1 MSLTQMQRRA
11 AVSTVVVIAST
22 CAVLLSAQG
31 QKPQQRT
38 KVTIDG
44 MHLSTLPGFVVE
56 RVNPTKI
63 DSYVAMTFNA
73 EGWPLVAKEFDY
85 LRWLI
90 DRDGDGRYESERILT
105 QDVHSCQG
113 LWFDGPALYATC
125 MQSETV
131 AEGEAKFARIGAQL
145 EEQNKT
151 PVQGSTARLWRS
163 AAKTHAGLWR
173 IQTNAT
179 GEATSVEL
187 VTQLLG
193 TVEEHGPHGLRRGP
207 DGELWYAAGNNHGS
221 PLNRDLDA
229 ERSLVLNDREAQL
242 LPSFENFGPCQRD
255 GVCSA
260 LHRVDRKTGTHTVLM
275 GGNRNMYDFAVTEM
289 GEVFSFDSDHEP
301 ELGTPWFR
309 PVRTIHAVLGGNY
322 GYRNGSGKYPV
333 WYLDTLPP
341 VRDLNRGSPVGVET
355 YLSYAFPA
363 EFYDNLF
370 EGDWSRGRLL
380 YTSLTANGA
389 TFKAR
394 DDQAEFLHGIPL
406 NITDLEV
413 GPDGSLYFT
422 TGGRSSQGG
431 FWRIRYT
438 GPTPPQPDRTGI
450 LAVVRQP
457 QPLSS
462 WGWAAIER
470 VKASMGEAA
479 FGAALEKI
487 ARSTAAPPRDRVRA
501 LYEMQRHGPKPS
513 GALLRALVADP
524 AADVRTAVVYVAGQ
538 QSGAAAVA
546 VVAAGLKDANALV
559 RRRALEAVV
568 TLGQYPTRPS
578 LVPVD
583 DIYRQL
589 FDRDRFIRWAAR
601 IALERTPRSEW
612 ASRVLKET
620 NTLGVM
626 EALLAWVRTA
636 DGASLAPALQK
647 QFALM
652 RQTGLSVDDQL
663 RLLRLFHYTI
673 TELPNRDLG
682 RALRTEAFTLWTER
696 FPAADDR
703 LNREIA
709 LTLAY
714 SQHPRAATT
723 IMAAMP
729 PGDEKREVQ
738 VHYLYALRTI
748 ETGWTPSLQ
757 QQLGAVFERTTR
769 WRGGI
774 GGAVNT
780 IFDQTIDRF
789 PESERANVYKTAPTF
804 APVPVVAA
812 DAAPAPGA
820 GGRGTGGRGGR
831 GGGRGGRGAGQD
843 KQEAFERLVYW
854 PGLAGSL
861 QADGPR
867 LAFTAGQMVSPTSG
881 HRQTEAVIDTA
892 PGRQIFETS
901 CASCHKY
908 GAVGTAYGPD
918 LTGHT
923 LTRLDLAEAMFYPD
937 RKIDERYYSTVVET
951 TDGRSLRGVVVTDD
965 AQNLV
970 LKTADADG
978 PVTFAKAQIRTRR
991 TERATIMPD
1000 FFERTPRINFEQV
1013 LAFLSGEAPEK

>member
-1 MSLTQMQRRA
+1 MSLTPLPRRA
-11 AVSTVVVIAST
+11 AVATLVAIASAS
-22 CAVLLSAQG
+22 AVLLSGPSQSARDG
-31 QKPQQRT
+31 TR
-38 KVTIDG
+38 VTIDG

-56 RVNPTKI
+56 RVNPTRI
-63 DSYVAMTFNA
+63 DSYVAMTFDA
-73 EGWPLVAKEFDY
+73 AGRPLVAKEFDY
-85 LRWLI
+85 LRWLV
-90 DRDGDGRYESERILT
+90 DEDGDGHYESERVLT
-105 QDVHSCQG
+105 EAVHSCQG

-125 MQSETV
+125 MESESV
-131 AEGEAKFARIGAQL
+131 PEGEAKFARIGALL
-145 EEQNKT
+145 EEQNRT

-173 IQTNAT
+173 IQTDAQ

-193 TVEEHGPHGLRRGP
+193 TVEEHGPHALRRGP

-260 LHRVDRKTGTHTVLM
+260 LHRVDRKTGRHTVLM

-309 PVRTIHAVLGGNY
+309 PVRTIHAVLGANY

-333 WYLDTLPP
+333 WYLDSLPP
-341 VRDLNRGSPVGVET
+341 VRHLNRGSPVGVET

-380 YTSLTANGA
+380 YTSLTPDGA
-389 TFKAR
+389 TYKAR

-431 FWRIRYT
+431 FWRIRYA

-457 QPLSS
+457 QPLSA

-479 FGAALEKI
+479 FGAALERI
-487 ARSTAAPPRDRVRA
+487 ARDPAAAPRDRVRA
-501 LYEMQRHGPKPS
+501 LYEMQRHGPQPS
-513 GALLRALVADP
+513 AALLRTLVADS
-524 AADVRTAVVYVAGQ
+524 AADVRAASVYVAGQ
-538 QSGAAAVA
+538 QSGAGAVA
-546 VVAAGLKDANALV
+546 VAAAGLHDANALV

-589 FDRDRFIRWAAR
+589 FDPDRFIRWAAR
-601 IALERTPRSEW
+601 IALERTPRAQW
-612 ASRVLKET
+612 ADRVMKET

-626 EALLAWVRTA
+626 EGLLAWVRTA
-636 DGASLAPALQK
+636 DGTSLAPALRK
-647 QFALM
+647 QFSLM
-652 RQTGLSVDDQL
+652 RQTGLSIEDQL

-673 TELPNRDLG
+673 TELPNRDLDQ
-682 RALRTEAFTLWTER
+682 ALRTEAFTLWTER
-696 FPAADDR
+696 FPSADDR

-714 SQHPRAATT
+714 TQHPKAAGT
-723 IMAAMP
+723 ILAAMP

-738 VHYLYALRTI
+738 IQYLYALRTI
-748 ETGWTPSLQ
+748 ETGWTPPLQ

-774 GGAVNT
+774 GNAVNT
-780 IFDQTIDRF
+780 IFDQTMERF
-789 PESERANVYKTAPTF
+789 PEGERANVYATAPTF
-804 APVPVVAA
+804 APPPDLTA
-812 DAAPAPGA
+812 DAAPAPA
-820 GGRGTGGRGGR
+820 AGRGSGGRGGR

-881 HRQTEAVIDTA
+881 HQQTAAVIDTA

-901 CASCHKY
+901 CASCHRY

-918 LTGHT
+918 LTGHQ

-937 RKIDERYYSTVVET
+937 RKIAERYYATVVET
-951 TDGRSLRGVVVTDD
+951 TDGRTLRGLVVADG

-970 LKTADADG
+970 LKTAEADG
-978 PVTFAKAQIRTRR
+978 PVTVATAQIRARR

-1013 LAFLSGEAPEK
+1013 LAFLSVPAPEQ

>member
-1 MSLTQMQRRA
+1 
-11 AVSTVVVIAST
+11 
-22 CAVLLSAQG
+22 
-31 QKPQQRT
+31 
-38 KVTIDG
+38 
-44 MHLSTLPGFVVE
+44 MHLSTLPNFVVE

-73 EGWPLVAKEFDY
+73 EGRPLVAKEFDY

-90 DRDGDGRYESERILT
+90 DADGDGRYESERILT
-105 QDVHSCQG
+105 EKVHSCQG
-113 LWFDGPALYATC
+113 VWFDGPALYATC
-125 MQSETV
+125 MESETA
-131 AEGEAKFARIGAQL
+131 AEGEAKFARIGAAL

-173 IQTNAT
+173 IQTNAN
-179 GEATSVEL
+179 GEATSIAL

-207 DGELWYAAGNNHGS
+207 DGELWYATGDNHGS

-229 ERSLVLNDREAQL
+229 ERSLVLNDKETQL

-260 LHRVDRKTGTHTVLM
+260 LHRVDRQTGKHTVLM
-275 GGNRNMYDFAVTEM
+275 GGSRNMYDFAVTEM

-322 GYRNGSGKYPV
+322 GYRNGSGKYPA
-333 WYLDTLPP
+333 WYLDSLPP

-355 YLSYAFPA
+355 YLSYAFPP

-380 YTSLTANGA
+380 YTSLTPNGA
-389 TFKAR
+389 TFTAR

-413 GPDGSLYFT
+413 GPDGNLYFT

-438 GPTPPQPDRTGI
+438 GPVPPQPDRTGI

-470 VKASMGEAA
+470 VKGSMGDAA

-487 ARSTAAPPRDRVRA
+487 ARSAASAPRDRVRA

-524 AADVRTAVVYVAGQ
+524 QIDVRTAAVYVAGQ
-538 QSGAAAVA
+538 QSGADAVA
-546 VVAAGLKDANALV
+546 VAAAGLKDANAMV

-568 TLGQYPTRPS
+568 TLGQYPARPS
-578 LVPVD
+578 LVPVE

-589 FDRDRFIRWAAR
+589 SDPDRFIRWAAR
-601 IALERTPRSEW
+601 IALERTPRAEW
-612 ASRVLKET
+612 AGRVLKDP

-626 EALLAWVRTA
+626 EGLLAWVRTA
-636 DGASLAPALQK
+636 GGESLAPALQK

-652 RQTGLSVDDQL
+652 RQPDLSVDDQL
-663 RLLRLFHYTI
+663 RLLRVFHYTI
-673 TELPNRDLG
+673 TELPDRELDD
-682 RALRTEAFTLWTER
+682 ALRAEAFTLWSAR

-703 LNREIA
+703 LSREIA

-714 SQHPRAATT
+714 TQDPRAAAT
-723 IMAAMP
+723 ILGAMP
-729 PGDEKREVQ
+729 QGDEKREVQ
-738 VHYLYALRTI
+738 LHYLYALRTVV
-748 ETGWTPSLQ
+748 TGWTPALQ
-757 QQLGAVFERTTR
+757 EQLGAVFERSTR

-774 GGAVNT
+774 GNAVNAMFDET
-780 IFDQTIDRF
+780 IERL
-789 PESERANVYKTAPTF
+789 PEAERANVYKTAPTF
-804 APVPVVAA
+804 VMPPVVATS
-812 DAAPAPGA
+812 AAPAPAA
-820 GGRGTGGRGGR
+820 GGRGAGGRGGR
-831 GGGRGGRGAGQD
+831 GGRGRGAGQD
-843 KQEAFERLVYW
+843 KQETFERLVYW
-854 PGLAGSL
+854 PGLPGSL
-861 QADGPR
+861 QAEGPR
-867 LAFTAGQMVSPTSG
+867 LAFTGNQMVSPTSG
-881 HRQTEAVIDTA
+881 HRQTEAVIDTT
-892 PGRQIFETS
+892 PGRQIFESS

-918 LTGHT
+918 LTGHK

-937 RKIDERYYSTVVET
+937 RKIDERYYVTVVET
-951 TDGRSLRGVVVTDD
+951 TDGRTIRGVVVTDD
-965 AQNLV
+965 EKTLV
-970 LKTADADG
+970 VKTADADE
-978 PVTFAKAQIRTRR
+978 PVTLAKTQIRARQR
-991 TERATIMPD
+991 ERATIMPD

-1013 LAFLSGEAPEK
+1013 LAFLAVPAPEK

>member
-11 AVSTVVVIAST
+11 AVSTVVVIASA
-22 CAVLLSAQG
+22 CAVLVSGQG
-31 QKPQQRT
+31 QKPQPRT

-56 RVNPTKI
+56 RVNPTRI

-90 DRDGDGRYESERILT
+90 DQDGDGRSESERILT
-105 QDVHSCQG
+105 QEVHSCQG
-113 LWFDGPALYATC
+113 RWFDGPALYATC

-131 AEGEAKFARIGAQL
+131 AEGEAKFARLGAQL
-145 EEQNKT
+145 EAQNKT

-173 IQTNAT
+173 IQTNAK

-260 LHRVDRKTGTHTVLM
+260 LHRVDRTTGTHTVLM

-380 YTSLTANGA
+380 YTSLTPNGA

-487 ARSTAAPPRDRVRA
+487 ARSTTAPPRDRVRA

-513 GALLRALVADP
+513 GALLRRLVADP
-524 AADVRTAVVYVAGQ
+524 AADVRTAAVYVAGQ
-538 QSGAAAVA
+538 QSGADAIAVA
-546 VVAAGLKDANALV
+546 AAGL
-559 RRRALEAVV
+559 RRECA
-568 TLGQYPTRPS
+568 
-578 LVPVD
+578 
-583 DIYRQL
+583 
-589 FDRDRFIRWAAR
+589 
-601 IALERTPRSEW
+601 
-612 ASRVLKET
+612 
-620 NTLGVM
+620 
-626 EALLAWVRTA
+626 
-636 DGASLAPALQK
+636 GAPQS
-647 QFALM
+647 
-652 RQTGLSVDDQL
+652 T
-663 RLLRLFHYTI
+663 
-673 TELPNRDLG
+673 
-682 RALRTEAFTLWTER
+682 
-696 FPAADDR
+696 
-703 LNREIA
+703 
-709 LTLAY
+709 
-714 SQHPRAATT
+714 
-723 IMAAMP
+723 
-729 PGDEKREVQ
+729 
-738 VHYLYALRTI
+738 
-748 ETGWTPSLQ
+748 
-757 QQLGAVFERTTR
+757 
-769 WRGGI
+769 
-774 GGAVNT
+774 
-780 IFDQTIDRF
+780 
-789 PESERANVYKTAPTF
+789 
-804 APVPVVAA
+804 
-812 DAAPAPGA
+812 
-820 GGRGTGGRGGR
+820 RGGR
-831 GGGRGGRGAGQD
+831 
-843 KQEAFERLVYW
+843 
-854 PGLAGSL
+854 
-861 QADGPR
+861 
-867 LAFTAGQMVSPTSG
+867 
-881 HRQTEAVIDTA
+881 
-892 PGRQIFETS
+892 
-901 CASCHKY
+901 
-908 GAVGTAYGPD
+908 
-918 LTGHT
+918 
-923 LTRLDLAEAMFYPD
+923 D
-937 RKIDERYYSTVVET
+937 RRTVPH
-951 TDGRSLRGVVVTDD
+951 
-965 AQNLV
+965 A
-970 LKTADADG
+970 
-978 PVTFAKAQIRTRR
+978 AKSRTRR
-991 TERATIMPD
+991 RRLPPAVRSGPVHPVGGAARA
-1000 FFERTPRINFEQV
+1000 
-1013 LAFLSGEAPEK
+1013 